1 MLGTVTSR
9 HTGHHEVNLRE
20 HAHMP
25 LPGANQAAHSGFKT
39 QTRHHQKSKTGVSV
53 APQKGLMSPKILLK
67 MKNANKITIKKT
79 CTDGLAFP
87 ETNIRIPRIQFN
99 SAEYLDS
106 SERLFIN
113 SFEILNRSVRKTNI
127 YWNEIY
133 SYQDGW
139 IWQPPLC
146 EKRIN
151 SRLTV
156 CIICSKFRTK
166 S

>member
-1 MLGTVTSR
+1 MHVGNSDQPPCWPSWGKSQGTCTY
-9 HTGHHEVNLRE
+9 
-20 HAHMP
+20 MP

-53 APQKGLMSPKILLK
+53 ALQKGLMSPKILLK

-113 SFEILNRSVRKTNI
+113 LNSYEILNRSVRKTNI
-127 YWNEIY
+127 YWNEID
-133 SYQDGW
+133 SYQDG
-139 IWQPPLC
+139 IYDSRRFVKNGSIADWQF
-146 EKRIN
+146 
-151 SRLTV
+151 V
-156 CIICSKFRTK
+156 
-166 S
+166 